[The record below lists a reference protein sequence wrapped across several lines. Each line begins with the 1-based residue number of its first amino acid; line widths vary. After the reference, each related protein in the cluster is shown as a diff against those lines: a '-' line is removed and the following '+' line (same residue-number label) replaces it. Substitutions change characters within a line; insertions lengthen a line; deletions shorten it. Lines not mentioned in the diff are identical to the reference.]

1 MEYSGTATLTYAS
14 KARRCLP
21 GASDGSENLVGTG
34 NRKMKL
40 IMRIRNN
47 SMEETYGVALVP
59 ATASSGEKAR
69 PRVAD
74 ESWVEER
81 KLPKTAAKT
90 ISDGDDIF
98 ETQE

>member
-1 MEYSGTATLTYAS
+1 MHRTE
-14 KARRCLP
+14 
-21 GASDGSENLVGTG
+21 SENLVGTG

-47 SMEETYGVALVP
+47 RKEETYGVALVP

-74 ESWVEER
+74 KSWVEEQ
-81 KLPKTAAKT
+81 KLTKTAAKT
-90 ISDGDDIF
+90 MSGGDYIF

>member
-1 MEYSGTATLTYAS
+1 MAWLFNA
-14 KARRCLP
+14 
-21 GASDGSENLVGTG
+21 
-34 NRKMKL
+34 
-40 IMRIRNN
+40 
-47 SMEETYGVALVP
+47 ALVP

-69 PRVAD
+69 PSVAD

-81 KLPKTAAKT
+81 KNPKTAAKT

>member
-1 MEYSGTATLTYAS
+1 VHRTE
-14 KARRCLP
+14 
-21 GASDGSENLVGTG
+21 SENLAGTG

-40 IMRIRNN
+40 IMRIRTK